1 MKSYLSVLPLLAASA
16 VALAEEPSA
25 EQPAPPASEA
35 APAASSGPPPAVAD
49 QKGSGAFTAKA
60 MREPL
65 SGREVERGLLM
76 PKGWLELSLGYER
89 KVSRAAWSD
98 AGERDDWD
106 SAVWTYQT
114 QRAALRYGLGPRIE
128 LGWDV
133 PLHQAHLQNDVL
145 GTDTKDWSVGDPR
158 FHGRFELLEKEAPTT
173 SLALELAYKAPAAKE
188 SPGTYIGGPIN
199 VSAFVFTTGTPD
211 LSIGLGGKQQ
221 FGPASVE
228 VHAAYVRRFSAVVQ
242 YLVELEN
249 FQFLGRI
256 KPGDLVVVSGDVLLQ
271 AGPVA
276 LHGGPRITQRGLTRI
291 GTTSGGLSPSTN
303 LDPVAGSDGVT
314 ADIDAGLIVNVS
326 RGVDIDLYASLPMMG
341 EDLQFFP
348 IEDIHPTLG
357 RTFGGAL
364 ELRY

>member
-1 MKSYLSVLPLLAASA
+1 MKSHLSVLILLAASA
-16 VALAEEPSA
+16 PALAEEPA
-25 EQPAPPASEA
+25 PAPAAEAA
-35 APAASSGPPPAVAD
+35 APAPSGPPPAVAD
-49 QKGSGAFTAKA
+49 QKGSGAFTAKT
-60 MREPL
+60 MREPF
-65 SGREVERGLLM
+65 SGREVERPLLL
-76 PKGWLELSLGYER
+76 PKGWLELKLGYER
-89 KVSRAAWSD
+89 KVSHGAWSD
-98 AGERDDWD
+98 GGERVDWE

-114 QRAALRYGLGPRIE
+114 QRAALRYGLGPRVE
-128 LGWDV
+128 VGWDI
-133 PLHQAHLQNDVL
+133 PLHQAHLENDVL
-145 GTDTKDWSVGDPR
+145 GTDTRDWSVGDPR
-158 FHGRFELLEKEAPTT
+158 FHGTFELLELEAPTT
-173 SLALELAYKAPAAKE
+173 SLALELSYKAPAAKE

-211 LSIGLGGKQQ
+211 LSVGLGGKRQ

-256 KPGDLVVVSGDVLLQ
+256 KPGDLMVANADVLLQ
-271 AGPVA
+271 VGPVA

-291 GTTSGGLSPSTN
+291 GTTSGGLSPSRN
-303 LDPVAGSDGVT
+303 LDPVAESDGT
-314 ADIDAGLIVNVS
+314 TMDIDAGVIVNVS
-326 RGVDIDLYASLPMMG
+326 RGVDLDLYANLPMMG